1 MKKIFLLG
9 ATGSVGQ
16 NTLKVI
22 AENKD
27 LFSLIGIQSTRT
39 QLSLKKLWFVIKI
52 FVFKRSSQDIRDQS
66 KP

>member
-27 LFSLIGIQSTRT
+27 LFSLITMSTSSF
-39 QLSLKKLWFVIKI
+39 LLLLALKVLKAPLQQPKLEKLFC
-52 FVFKRSSQDIRDQS
+52 
-66 KP
+66 